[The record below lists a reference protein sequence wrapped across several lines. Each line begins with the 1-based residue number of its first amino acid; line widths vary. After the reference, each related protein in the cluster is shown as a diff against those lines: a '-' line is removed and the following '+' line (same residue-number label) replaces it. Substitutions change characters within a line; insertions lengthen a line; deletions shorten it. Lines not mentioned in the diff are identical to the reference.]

1 MISQIPLEIQSRLN
15 STDLKVLD
23 LIVCM
28 CRCQSKKS
36 ESRTSY
42 CYPSEPWIGTK
53 LSRTRETISRSVSKL
68 HKMELLSVI
77 HRRKYK
83 GVWQTNLYRLG
94 AKLLIILKRYKE
106 AVKEYINR
114 VTFSSHI
121 VKLTTVNKEKGA
133 LEGVLRT
140 RLQRKKEDPDQ
151 MLTELCRRHGC
162 EYVKN

>member
-1 MISQIPLEIQSRLN
+1 
-15 STDLKVLD
+15 
-23 LIVCM
+23 
-28 CRCQSKKS
+28 
-36 ESRTSY
+36 
-42 CYPSEPWIGTK
+42 
-53 LSRTRETISRSVSKL
+53 
-68 HKMELLSVI
+68 MELLSVI

-83 GVWQTNLYRLG
+83 GFWQTNLYRLG

-140 RLQRKKEDPDQ
+140 RLQRKKEDISDYLVRLGQ
-151 MLTELCRRHGC
+151 KYGFD
-162 EYVKN
+162 YQK